1 MARPVCGQ
9 RERAG
14 RGRDATTDV
23 HTVYVYGISAMS
35 HDYLTAPRLRP
46 VTAANKRALRRA
58 RARASKLTLE
68 V

>member
-1 MARPVCGQ
+1 MGSGSARG
-9 RERAG
+9 G
-14 RGRDATTDV
+14 DATCIL
-23 HTVYVYGISAMS
+23 YVYGISAMN

-46 VTAANKRALRRA
+46 VTGANKRALRRV